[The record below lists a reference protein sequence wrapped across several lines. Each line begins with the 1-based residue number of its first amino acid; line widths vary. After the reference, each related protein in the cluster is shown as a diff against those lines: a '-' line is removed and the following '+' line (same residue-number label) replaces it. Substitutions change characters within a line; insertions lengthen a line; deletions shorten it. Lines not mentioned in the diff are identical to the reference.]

1 MPENFFKYKPIFLDE
16 SGELDERSIRQV
28 IEPIVSSY
36 YYLPSR
42 KQLNDPMEGV
52 FDNQIQKG
60 LSGVL
65 HAIAAIGEK
74 GELNSA
80 IEDFS
85 NHINH
90 STDNSGI
97 FALSR
102 TPSDEIMWAHYA
114 NSHCGI
120 VIEYDINLL
129 TRFSSKQHLHC
140 FDVRYSTCP
149 PKFFLKDFHL
159 EARDAITTMLGHKSP
174 KWAYEE
180 EYRVVMDNTNGVIP
194 HDYRAVKS
202 ITFGLKVPNFVRATI
217 YNMVKDKVANF
228 YEIII
233 PSKSYKLIREM
244 LPVYKGSVPKGIA
257 QKINWEGQL
266 QNVKKERREELMEI
280 IQSLIE
286 NDPHYKELF
295 LAEVSTVDD
304 SQVVISYTAKHDMQ
318 LQPGTEY
325 TKHYLSL

>member
-1 MPENFFKYKPIFLDE
+1 MPETFFKYKPIFLDE
-16 SGELDERSIRQV
+16 SGKIDERSIRQV

-42 KQLNDPMEGV
+42 KQLNDPMEGF

-60 LSGVL
+60 FSGVL
-65 HAIAAIGEK
+65 QVVSLLDKRDELSGAIDE
-74 GELNSA
+74 
-80 IEDFS
+80 FS
-85 NHINH
+85 NHITH

-102 TPSDEIMWAHYA
+102 TPIDEIMWVHYA

-120 VIEYDINLL
+120 VIEYDIKLL

-140 FDVRYSTCP
+140 FDVCYSTCP

-159 EARDAITTMLGHKSP
+159 EGRDAITTMLGHKSP

-180 EYRVVMDNTNGVIP
+180 EYRVVMDNTNGEVP

-202 ITFGLKVPNFVRATI
+202 ITFGVKVPESVRASI
-217 YNMVKDKVANF
+217 YDMVKDKVTDF
-228 YEIII
+228 YEIKI
-233 PSKSYKLIREM
+233 PSKSYELKREV
-244 LPVYKGSVPKGIA
+244 LSDYKGSVSRVVA
-257 QKINWEGQL
+257 QEIDWKNHL
-266 QNVKKERREELMEI
+266 QNIKQERREELIEI

-295 LAEVSTVDD
+295 LADVSTVDD

-318 LQPGTEY
+318 LQPWTEY

>member
-1 MPENFFKYKPIFLDE
+1 MPETLFKYKPIFLDE
-16 SGELDERSIRQV
+16 NGTLDEQTICQV
-28 IEPIVSSY
+28 IKPIVSSY
-36 YYLPSR
+36 YYLPKR
-42 KQLNDPMEGV
+42 QQLNDPTEGV
-52 FDNQIQKG
+52 FYNQIQKG
-60 LSGVL
+60 FAGVLQFVSLLDKRDELSG
-65 HAIAAIGEK
+65 AIDE
-74 GELNSA
+74 
-80 IEDFS
+80 FS

-97 FALSR
+97 FSLSR

-129 TRFSSKQHLHC
+129 TRFSSKKHLHC
-140 FDVRYSTCP
+140 FDVSYPMCP
-149 PKFFLKDFHL
+149 PTFILKDLHI

-174 KWAYEE
+174 RWADEK
-180 EYRVVMDNTNGVIP
+180 EYRVVMEGINGSIP

-233 PSKSYKLIREM
+233 PSKSYELIREI
-244 LPVYKGSVPKGIA
+244 LPAYKGSVPKGSA

-266 QNVKKERREELMEI
+266 QNVKKERRGGVIEA

-318 LQPGTEY
+318 LPPGTEY
-325 TKHYLSL
+325 TKHCLSL